1 LARLN
6 WRRHGNLAVL
16 AALLAVLASWD
27 PGVLSPSN
35 ITNVVGQAAVMG
47 ICAVGM
53 TFVIL
58 TGGIDLSV
66 GSVVALS
73 GALGAWLNVHAG
85 LPWQAAWASAILAGT
100 ACGLVSGLL
109 VHWGRVPPFMAT
121 LAVMAAARGLTLLL
135 TQGSPISGTSPAF
148 NYAGWASLSGFPV
161 SGMILLACATAAWV
175 LLRFTPFGTGVYALG
190 DNPEAARFA
199 GIPTGRITVSVY
211 ALSGST
217 AGLAGLLMVG
227 RLWSAQPGI
236 GMGLELDVI
245 ASVVLG
251 GTSLFGG
258 VGTIRGTLTGVL
270 IMGFLDNGLRILGIS
285 SYLQQVV
292 KGMVFIG
299 TVILDMY
306 FKGAYRKGRSRDAP

>member
-1 LARLN
+1 MARLN

-16 AALLAVLASWD
+16 AALLAVLASRD
-27 PGVLSPSN
+27 PGVLSTSN
-35 ITNVVGQAAVMG
+35 ITNVIGQAAVMG

-66 GSVVALS
+66 GSIVALS
-73 GALGAWLNVHAG
+73 GALGAWLNVQAG

-199 GIPTGRITVSVY
+199 GIPTGRVTVSVY
-211 ALSGST
+211 AVSGST

-270 IMGFLDNGLRILGIS
+270 IMGFLDNGLRILGVS
-285 SYLQQVV
+285 SYLQQVI

-299 TVILDMY
+299 AVILDMY
-306 FKGAYRKGRSRDAP
+306 FKGAYRKDRSRDTP

>member
-1 LARLN
+1 MARLN

-16 AALLAVLASWD
+16 AALLAVLASRD
-27 PGVLSPSN
+27 PGVLSTSN
-35 ITNVVGQAAVMG
+35 ITNVIGQAAVMG

-66 GSVVALS
+66 GSIVALS
-73 GALGAWLNVHAG
+73 GALGAWLNVQAG

-199 GIPTGRITVSVY
+199 GIPTGRVTVSVY

-217 AGLAGLLMVG
+217 AGLAGLMMVG

-285 SYLQQVV
+285 SYLQQVI

-299 TVILDMY
+299 AVILDMY
-306 FKGAYRKGRSRDAP
+306 FKGAYRKDRSRDTP